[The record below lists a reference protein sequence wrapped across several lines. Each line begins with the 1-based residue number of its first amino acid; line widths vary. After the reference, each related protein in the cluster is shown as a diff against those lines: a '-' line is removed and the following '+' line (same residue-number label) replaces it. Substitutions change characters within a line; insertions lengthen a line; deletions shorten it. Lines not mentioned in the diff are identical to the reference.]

1 MKVIV
6 SKMFLEEQ
14 PYYIYLEGEIF
25 QVRLKENHYVMAT
38 SLSEADILEKV
49 KLLFQRYNT
58 PEGLQQALRNTDM
71 RLAEAERNRRKGQYK
86 EAGDKYENEIL
97 QIVKSMT
104 QQKLGI
110 KKKKKGIKFKLNKK
124 YSK

>member
-38 SLSEADILEKV
+38 SLSETDILEKV

-71 RLAEAERNRRKGQYK
+71 RLAEAERNRRKGQFK
-86 EAGDKYENEIL
+86 EAGDKYEDEIL
-97 QIVKSMT
+97 EMIKSMT

>member
-14 PYYIYLEGEIF
+14 PYYIYCDGEIF

-71 RLAEAERNRRKGQYK
+71 RLAEAERNRRKGQFK

-97 QIVKSMT
+97 QMVKSMT

>member
-71 RLAEAERNRRKGQYK
+71 RLAEAERNRRKSQFK
-86 EAGDKYENEIL
+86 EAGDKYEDVIL
-97 QIVKSMT
+97 EMIKSMT

>member
-14 PYYIYLEGEIF
+14 PYYIYCEGEIF

-49 KLLFQRYNT
+49 KLLFQKYNT
-58 PEGLQQALRNTDM
+58 PVMLQEALRDTDM
-71 RLAEAERNRRKGQYK
+71 RIAEAERNRRKGQFK

-110 KKKKKGIKFKLNKK
+110 KKKKKGIKFKLKNK
-124 YSK
+124 

>member
-14 PYYIYLEGEIF
+14 PYYIYLDGEIF

-49 KLLFQRYNT
+49 KVLFQRYNT
-58 PEGLQQALRNTDM
+58 PEVLQQALRDTDM
-71 RLAEAERNRRKGQYK
+71 RVAEAECKRRKEQYE

-97 QIVKSMT
+97 QMVKSMT

-110 KKKKKGIKFKLNKK
+110 KKKKKGIKIKFKLKSNK
-124 YSK
+124 

>member
-38 SLSEADILEKV
+38 SLNEDDILEKV

-71 RLAEAERNRRKGQYK
+71 RLAEAERNRRKGQFK
-86 EAGDKYENEIL
+86 EAGDKYEDEIL
-97 QIVKSMT
+97 EMIKSMT

>member
-14 PYYIYLEGEIF
+14 PYYIYLDGEIF

-38 SLSEADILEKV
+38 SLSETDILEKV

-58 PEGLQQALRNTDM
+58 PEGLQQALRDTDM
-71 RLAEAERNRRKGQYK
+71 RVAEAECKRRKEQYK

-97 QIVKSMT
+97 QMVKSMT

-110 KKKKKGIKFKLNKK
+110 KKKKKGIKIKFKLKTK
-124 YSK
+124 

>member
-38 SLSEADILEKV
+38 SLDEADILEKV

-110 KKKKKGIKFKLNKK
+110 KKKKKGIKFKLKNR
-124 YSK
+124 

>member
-14 PYYIYLEGEIF
+14 PYYIYCEGEIF
-25 QVRLKENHYVMAT
+25 QLRLKENHYVMAT

-49 KLLFQRYNT
+49 KLLFQKYNT
-58 PEGLQQALRNTDM
+58 PVMLQEALRDTDM
-71 RLAEAERNRRKGQYK
+71 RIAEAERNRRKGQYK

-97 QIVKSMT
+97 QMVKSMT

-110 KKKKKGIKFKLNKK
+110 KKKKKGIKFKLKNK
-124 YSK
+124 

>member
-14 PYYIYLEGEIF
+14 PYYIYCEGEIF

-49 KLLFQRYNT
+49 KLLFQKYNT
-58 PEGLQQALRNTDM
+58 PVMLQEALRDTDM
-71 RLAEAERNRRKGQYK
+71 RIAEAERNRRKGQYK

-97 QIVKSMT
+97 QMVKSMT

-110 KKKKKGIKFKLNKK
+110 KKKKKGIKFKLR
-124 YSK
+124 SK

>member
-1 MKVIV
+1 MNVLV

-14 PYYIYLEGEIF
+14 PYYIYCDGEIF
-25 QVRLKENHYVMAT
+25 QIRLKENHYVMAT

-71 RLAEAERNRRKGQYK
+71 RLAEAERNRRKGQFK
-86 EAGDKYENEIL
+86 EAGDKYEDVIL
-97 QIVKSMT
+97 EMIKSMT

>member
-1 MKVIV
+1 
-6 SKMFLEEQ
+6 
-14 PYYIYLEGEIF
+14 
-25 QVRLKENHYVMAT
+25 MAT

-71 RLAEAERNRRKGQYK
+71 RLAEAERNRRKSQFK
-86 EAGDKYENEIL
+86 EAGDKYEDVIL
-97 QIVKSMT
+97 EMIKSMT

>member
-25 QVRLKENHYVMAT
+25 QLRLKENHYVMAT

-71 RLAEAERNRRKGQYK
+71 RLAEAERNRRKGQFK

-97 QIVKSMT
+97 QMVKSMT

-110 KKKKKGIKFKLNKK
+110 KKKKKGIKFKLKNR
-124 YSK
+124 

>member
-14 PYYIYLEGEIF
+14 PYYIYCDGEIF

-38 SLSEADILEKV
+38 SLSETDILEKV

-71 RLAEAERNRRKGQYK
+71 RIAEAERNRRKGQYK
-86 EAGDKYENEIL
+86 EAGDKYEDVIL
-97 QIVKSMT
+97 EMIKSMT

>member
-38 SLSEADILEKV
+38 SLSEDDILAKV

-71 RLAEAERNRRKGQYK
+71 RLAEAERNRRKGQFK

-110 KKKKKGIKFKLNKK
+110 KKKKKGIKFKLKNR
-124 YSK
+124 

>member
-14 PYYIYLEGEIF
+14 PYYIYLEGEMF
-25 QVRLKENHYVMAT
+25 QIRLKENHYVMAT
-38 SLSEADILEKV
+38 SLSETDILEKV
-49 KLLFQRYNT
+49 KLLFQKYNT

-71 RLAEAERNRRKGQYK
+71 RVAEAECKRRKRQYK

-97 QIVKSMT
+97 QMVKSMT

-110 KKKKKGIKFKLNKK
+110 KKKKKGIKIKFKLKTK
-124 YSK
+124 

>member
-38 SLSEADILEKV
+38 SLSETDILEKV
-49 KLLFQRYNT
+49 KLLFQKYNT
-58 PEGLQQALRNTDM
+58 PEGLQQALRDTDM
-71 RLAEAERNRRKGQYK
+71 RVAEAECKRRKKQYE

-97 QIVKSMT
+97 QMVKSMT

-110 KKKKKGIKFKLNKK
+110 KKKKKGIKIKFKLKANK
-124 YSK
+124 

>member
-25 QVRLKENHYVMAT
+25 QLRLKENHYVMAT

-58 PEGLQQALRNTDM
+58 PEVLQQALRNTDM
-71 RLAEAERNRRKGQYK
+71 RLAEAERNRRKGQFK

-97 QIVKSMT
+97 QMVKSMT

>member
-14 PYYIYLEGEIF
+14 PYYIYCEGEIF

-49 KLLFQRYNT
+49 KLLFQKYNT
-58 PEGLQQALRNTDM
+58 PVMLQEALRDTDM
-71 RLAEAERNRRKGQYK
+71 RIAEAERNRRKGQFK

-97 QIVKSMT
+97 GIIKSMT

-110 KKKKKGIKFKLNKK
+110 KKKKKGIKFKLKNK
-124 YSK
+124 

>member
-1 MKVIV
+1 MNVLV

-14 PYYIYLEGEIF
+14 PYYIYCDGEIF

-71 RLAEAERNRRKGQYK
+71 RLAEAERNRRKGQFK
-86 EAGDKYENEIL
+86 EAGDKYEDVIL
-97 QIVKSMT
+97 EMIKSMT

>member
-14 PYYIYLEGEIF
+14 PYYIYCDGEIF
-25 QVRLKENHYVMAT
+25 QIRLKENHYVMAT

-86 EAGDKYENEIL
+86 EAGDKYEDEIL
-97 QIVKSMT
+97 EMVKSMT

>member
-14 PYYIYLEGEIF
+14 PYYIYCEGEIF
-25 QVRLKENHYVMAT
+25 QLRLKENHYVMAT

-49 KLLFQRYNT
+49 KLLFQKYNT
-58 PEGLQQALRNTDM
+58 PVMLQEALRDTDM
-71 RLAEAERNRRKGQYK
+71 RIAEAERNRRKGQFK
-86 EAGDKYENEIL
+86 EAGDKYEDVILEI
-97 QIVKSMT
+97 IKSMT

-110 KKKKKGIKFKLNKK
+110 KKKKKGIKFKLR
-124 YSK
+124 SK

>member
-14 PYYIYLEGEIF
+14 PYYIYLEGEMF

-38 SLSEADILEKV
+38 SLEEADILEKV
-49 KLLFQRYNT
+49 KVLFQRYNT
-58 PEGLQQALRNTDM
+58 PVMLQEALRDTDM
-71 RLAEAERNRRKGQYK
+71 RIAEAERNRRKGQFK
-86 EAGDKYENEIL
+86 EAGDKYEDVIL
-97 QIVKSMT
+97 GIVKSMT

-110 KKKKKGIKFKLNKK
+110 KKKKKGIKFKLR
-124 YSK
+124 SK

>member
-1 MKVIV
+1 MNVLV

-25 QVRLKENHYVMAT
+25 QIRLKENHYVMAT
-38 SLSEADILEKV
+38 SLSEDDILEKV
-49 KLLFQRYNT
+49 KVLFQRYNT
-58 PEGLQQALRNTDM
+58 PEVLQQALRNTDM
-71 RLAEAERNRRKGQYK
+71 RLAEAERNRRKSQFK
-86 EAGDKYENEIL
+86 EAGDKYEDVIL
-97 QIVKSMT
+97 EMIKSMT
-104 QQKLGI
+104 QLKLGI

>member
-25 QVRLKENHYVMAT
+25 QIRLKENHYVMAT
-38 SLSEADILEKV
+38 SLSEDDILAKV
-49 KLLFQRYNT
+49 KVLFQRYNT

-86 EAGDKYENEIL
+86 EAGDKYEDEIL
-97 QIVKSMT
+97 EMVKSMT

>member
-14 PYYIYLEGEIF
+14 PYYIYCDGEIF

-38 SLSEADILEKV
+38 SLNEDDILEKV
-49 KLLFQRYNT
+49 KLLFQKYNT
-58 PEGLQQALRNTDM
+58 PVMLQEALRDTDM
-71 RLAEAERNRRKGQYK
+71 RLAEAERNRRKGQFK
-86 EAGDKYENEIL
+86 EAGDKYEDVIL
-97 QIVKSMT
+97 EMIKSMT

-110 KKKKKGIKFKLNKK
+110 KKKKKGIKFKLKNK
-124 YSK
+124 

>member
-14 PYYIYLEGEIF
+14 PYYIYCDGEIF
-25 QVRLKENHYVMAT
+25 QIRLKENHYVMAT

-49 KLLFQRYNT
+49 KLLFQKYNT
-58 PEGLQQALRNTDM
+58 PVMLQEALRDTDM
-71 RLAEAERNRRKGQYK
+71 RIAEAERNRRKGQFK

-97 QIVKSMT
+97 QMVKSMT

>member
-86 EAGDKYENEIL
+86 EAGDKYEDEIL
-97 QIVKSMT
+97 EMVKSMT

>member
-14 PYYIYLEGEIF
+14 PYYIYCDGEIF

-86 EAGDKYENEIL
+86 EAGDKYEDEIL
-97 QIVKSMT
+97 EMVKSMT

>member
-14 PYYIYLEGEIF
+14 PYYIYLDGEIF

-38 SLSEADILEKV
+38 SSSETDILEKV
-49 KLLFQRYNT
+49 KVLFQRYNT
-58 PEGLQQALRNTDM
+58 PEGLQQALRDTDM
-71 RLAEAERNRRKGQYK
+71 RVAEAECNRRKSQYE

-97 QIVKSMT
+97 QMVKSMT

-110 KKKKKGIKFKLNKK
+110 KKKKKGIKIKFKLKSNK
-124 YSK
+124 

>member
-14 PYYIYLEGEIF
+14 PYYIYCDGEIF

-38 SLSEADILEKV
+38 SLSETDILEKV

-86 EAGDKYENEIL
+86 EAGDKYEDEIL
-97 QIVKSMT
+97 EMVKSMT

>member
-14 PYYIYLEGEIF
+14 PYYIYCDGEIF

-38 SLSEADILEKV
+38 SLSEDDILAKV
-49 KLLFQRYNT
+49 KVLFQRYNT
-58 PEGLQQALRNTDM
+58 PEVLQQALRNTDM
-71 RLAEAERNRRKGQYK
+71 RLAEAERNRRKSQFK
-86 EAGDKYENEIL
+86 EAGDKYEDVIL
-97 QIVKSMT
+97 EMIKSMT

>member
-25 QVRLKENHYVMAT
+25 QIRLKENHYVMAT
-38 SLSEADILEKV
+38 SLSETDILEKV

-71 RLAEAERNRRKGQYK
+71 RLAEAERNRRKGQFK

-110 KKKKKGIKFKLNKK
+110 KKKKKESSLN
-124 YSK
+124 

>member
-38 SLSEADILEKV
+38 SSSETDILEKV
-49 KLLFQRYNT
+49 KLLFQKYNT
-58 PEGLQQALRNTDM
+58 PEGLQQALRDTDM
-71 RLAEAERNRRKGQYK
+71 RVAEAECKRRKEQYK

-97 QIVKSMT
+97 QMVKSMT

-110 KKKKKGIKFKLNKK
+110 KKKKKGIKIKFKLKSNK
-124 YSK
+124 

>member
-38 SLSEADILEKV
+38 SLSETDILEKV
-49 KLLFQRYNT
+49 KLLFQKYNT
-58 PEGLQQALRNTDM
+58 PEGLQQALRDTDM
-71 RLAEAERNRRKGQYK
+71 RVAEAECKRRKEQYK

-97 QIVKSMT
+97 QMVKSMT

-110 KKKKKGIKFKLNKK
+110 KKKKKGIKIKFKLKSNK
-124 YSK
+124 

>member
-14 PYYIYLEGEIF
+14 PYYIYCDGEIF

-38 SLSEADILEKV
+38 SLSETDILEKV

-71 RLAEAERNRRKGQYK
+71 RLAEAERNRRKGQFK
-86 EAGDKYENEIL
+86 EAGDKYEDVIL
-97 QIVKSMT
+97 EMIKSMT